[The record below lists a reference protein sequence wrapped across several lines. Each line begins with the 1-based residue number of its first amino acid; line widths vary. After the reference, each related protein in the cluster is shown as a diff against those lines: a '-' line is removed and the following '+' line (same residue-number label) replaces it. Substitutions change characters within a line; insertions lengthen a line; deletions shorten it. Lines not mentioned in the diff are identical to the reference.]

1 MTRLLPLC
9 LTVLLTAPV
18 AAQSIRVRTVEV
30 ETGRAVP
37 GAIVVLLDS
46 TGRRLV
52 QGLTDDLGRISLTP
66 PAPGLYRVKADR
78 IGHPGV
84 TSDLF
89 SSDTTSSLTLE
100 MPAERFE
107 LPEIAVSS
115 SSVCGRSEN
124 AETAQLWEEIR
135 KALSASQIT
144 ASSQSVEL
152 SVRRFVRYRSLRGQ
166 LRRDSTTRTF
176 TTRLSPFIT
185 DDPASLVQSGYIQGA
200 GGNYRFL
207 GPDAHVLLSDG
218 FLDTHCFRMVKAEKD
233 MPGAVGL
240 GFEPVKGRRLP
251 EIKGTLW
258 VDRVSAELRALE
270 YEYVNVPSAVRTAGL
285 GGRSEFARLPT
296 GDWIIRDWYIR
307 MPDRVD
313 FQRRPASR
321 QEVRAD
327 SVVGFID
334 DGGTARPLGDAS
346 VLIAEAEA
354 RTSGGASV
362 TLHDVRL
369 TVRSSD
375 GQPIEAALIA
385 VAELD
390 TTVRTNASGQVRLT
404 DVAEKRLRLR
414 FRAIGYAP
422 GSAVIAFSE
431 SRRSIDTTL
440 TMTAVAQRLDSIVVT
455 ETTTPVLGK
464 MAGFERRRKEGFGRF
479 LTMEQLHDPL
489 RPRLDLQLRRFGRIR
504 VVPCGLGYAAA
515 NMFGAPAEQM
525 ASCKPPP
532 LMDDVCF
539 MTIYMDGA
547 LFYSNTTPGRP
558 FDISSLNLLD
568 FQGMEVYRS
577 AAEMPPEYNTTGSY
591 CGVIV
596 LWTRP

>member
-1 MTRLLPLC
+1 MRLLPYC
-9 LTVLLTAPV
+9 LAFLLPGSLS
-18 AAQSIRVRTVEV
+18 AQTIRVRTVEA
-30 ETGRAVP
+30 ETGRAIS
-37 GAIVVLLDS
+37 GAIVVLLDG
-46 TGRRLV
+46 TGRRVV
-52 QGLTDDLGRISLTP
+52 QGLTDDLGRISLSA
-66 PAPGLYRVKADR
+66 PASGMYRAKADR

-89 SSDTTSSLTLE
+89 SSDTTSTLTLE

-176 TTRLSPFIT
+176 TTRVSPFIT
-185 DDPASLVQSGYIQGA
+185 DDPASLVQSGYIQGS

-218 FLDTHCFRMVKAEKD
+218 FLDTHCFRVVRAEKD

-240 GFEPVKGRRLP
+240 GFEPVKDRRLP

-270 YEYVNVPSAVRTAGL
+270 YEYVNVPSAVRTPGL
-285 GGRSEFARLPT
+285 GGQSEFARLTT

-307 MPDRVD
+307 VPDRVD
-313 FQRRPASR
+313 FQRRPASQ

-334 DGGTARPLGDAS
+334 DGGSARPLGDAS

-354 RTSGGASV
+354 RNNSGASV
-362 TLHDVRL
+362 ILRDIRL
-369 TVRSSD
+369 TVR
-375 GQPIEAALIA
+375 GTNGTPIEDALVA

-404 DVAEKRLRLR
+404 DVAEKSLRLR
-414 FRAIGYAP
+414 FRAIGFAP
-422 GSAVIAFSE
+422 GSAVIALSD
-431 SRRSIDTTL
+431 SRRSVDTTL

-455 ETTTPVLGK
+455 ENALPVSAK

-479 LTMEQLHDPL
+479 LTIEELHDPL
-489 RPRLDLQLRRFGRIR
+489 RSTLDMQLRRVGRMR
-504 VVPCGLGYAAA
+504 VVPCGNGYSAASVVS
-515 NMFGAPAEQM
+515 APAQQISTCNPRGPDNHCYM
-525 ASCKPPP
+525 S
-532 LMDDVCF
+532 
-539 MTIYMDGA
+539 IYMDGA
-547 LFYSNTTPGRP
+547 LYFSNDKPGAPPNLR
-558 FDISSLNLLD
+558 DLNLLS
-568 FQGMEVYRS
+568 FQGLEVYRS
-577 AAEMPPEYNTTGSY
+577 AAEMPAEYNATGSY
-591 CGVIV
+591 CGVIL

>member
-1 MTRLLPLC
+1 LLPVWTLLLC
-9 LTVLLTAPV
+9 VTSVS
-18 AAQSIRVRTVEV
+18 AQTIRVRTVEV

-37 GAIVVLLDS
+37 GAIVVLLDGS
-46 TGRRLV
+46 GRRLV
-52 QGLTDDLGRISLTP
+52 QGLTDDLGRISLQA
-66 PAPGLYRVKADR
+66 PAPGMYRVKADR

-100 MPAERFE
+100 LPAERFE
-107 LPEIAVSS
+107 LPEVTVSGA
-115 SSVCGRSEN
+115 SVCGRSEN

-135 KALSASQIT
+135 KALNASQIT

-185 DDPASLVQSGYIQGA
+185 DDPTSLLQSGYIQAA
-200 GGNYRFL
+200 GGIYRFL

-218 FLDTHCFRMVKAEKD
+218 FLDTHCFRVVRAGKD

-240 GFEPVKGRRLP
+240 GFEPVKDRRLP

-258 VDRVSAELRALE
+258 VDRMSAELRALE
-270 YEYVNVPSAVRTAGL
+270 YEYVNVPSAVRTSGL

-296 GDWIIRDWYIR
+296 GDWFIRDWYIR

-313 FQRRPASR
+313 FQRRPASL

-327 SVVGFID
+327 SVVGYID

-346 VLIAEAEA
+346 VLVAEAEA
-354 RTSGGASV
+354 RTSAGSSV
-362 TLHDVRL
+362 ILHDVRV
-369 TVRSSD
+369 TVR
-375 GQPIEAALIA
+375 GTNGTPIEDALVA

-390 TTVRTNASGQVRLT
+390 TTVRTNAAGQVRLV

-422 GSAVIAFSE
+422 GSAVIAFSDA
-431 SRRSIDTTL
+431 RRSIDTML

-455 ETTTPVLGK
+455 ESAVPVSGK

-489 RPRLDLQLRRFGRIR
+489 RPRLDLQLRRFGRLR

-515 NMFGAPAEQM
+515 NMFGAPAQQL
-525 ASCKPPP
+525 ATCKPAGK
-532 LMDDVCF
+532 DDVCF
-539 MTIYMDGA
+539 MSIYMDGA

-577 AAEMPPEYNTTGSY
+577 AAEMPPEYNATGSY
-591 CGVIV
+591 CGVIL